1 MLNMLSENFL
11 CYYYRNPFYFCIL
24 EENRLVH
31 RMVLFGIPLE
41 VLDLI
46 VITTILL
53 LHWLLHWLH
62 HCVSSS
68 FFGKL
73 Q

>member
-53 LHWLLHWLH
+53 LHWHH